1 VTHFLSTSGLT
12 NIIATSGIIAV
23 FLLMTAESALIPIPS
38 EVVMPFAG
46 ALAASHKMNFI
57 LAIVAGTLGNV
68 VGSYI
73 AWIIGRTGGRAL
85 VLRFGR
91 YVRIREDDIDKAER
105 WFAKRGEAAVLIG
118 RLLPVVRTF
127 ISLPAGVA
135 EMEPVRFGVFT
146 FLGALPWSILLTG
159 IGYAIGSNWVTLSKY
174 VKYIGYVIALL
185 VVALIIRFFA
195 KRFSSSNK

>member
-1 VTHFLSTSGLT
+1 
-12 NIIATSGIIAV
+12 
-23 FLLMTAESALIPIPS
+23 
-38 EVVMPFAG
+38 MPFAG

>member
-1 VTHFLSTSGLT
+1 MTHFLSTSGLT

-73 AWIIGRTGGRAL
+73 
-85 VLRFGR
+85 
-91 YVRIREDDIDKAER
+91 
-105 WFAKRGEAAVLIG
+105 
-118 RLLPVVRTF
+118 
-127 ISLPAGVA
+127 
-135 EMEPVRFGVFT
+135 
-146 FLGALPWSILLTG
+146 
-159 IGYAIGSNWVTLSKY
+159 
-174 VKYIGYVIALL
+174 
-185 VVALIIRFFA
+185 
-195 KRFSSSNK
+195 

>member
-1 VTHFLSTSGLT
+1 
-12 NIIATSGIIAV
+12 
-23 FLLMTAESALIPIPS
+23 MTAESALIPIPS

-105 WFAKRGEAAVLIG
+105 WFAKRGEAAVL
-118 RLLPVVRTF
+118 LP
-127 ISLPAGVA
+127 LP
-135 EMEPVRFGVFT
+135 
-146 FLGALPWSILLTG
+146 
-159 IGYAIGSNWVTLSKY
+159 
-174 VKYIGYVIALL
+174 
-185 VVALIIRFFA
+185 
-195 KRFSSSNK
+195 